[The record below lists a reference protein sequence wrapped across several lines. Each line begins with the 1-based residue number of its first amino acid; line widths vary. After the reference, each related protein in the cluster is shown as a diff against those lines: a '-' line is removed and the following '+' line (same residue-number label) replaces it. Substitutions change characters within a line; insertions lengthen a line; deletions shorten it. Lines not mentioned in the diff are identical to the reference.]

1 MSQENVEIVQQ
12 AYRAINDGDVEAG
25 LKLAASDIEIEVSG
39 LFLDQGTFRGP
50 EGLRAYTENLRKVWG
65 DSLRS
70 HPEEFIE
77 HEDRVVVMTR
87 TSATGQTSGATIDAL
102 LAHVWTIRGG
112 KIVRFET
119 FASRDEALEAAGLRE

>member
-1 MSQENVEIVQQ
+1 MSQGNVEIVQQ